1 MARPPSPDLK
11 FELAGIAVITLA
23 LLALV
28 SLFTPAAG
36 AAGSLIRQG
45 LVRIA
50 GAGRYLLPL
59 FFLFL
64 GWETLRRRQNLS
76 FNTRL
81 AGLTLLLLL
90 ILTFLHLGIPA
101 AAAFSA
107 GKLGQGGGLLGALGS
122 YLLVKYFGLA
132 GSYVILTSLLVVAV
146 LLFTGLSLAQLGQL
160 CRTRLSSAGQKVVHG
175 ITGFLFEEVEEE
187 EKNEHTG
194 DQGAGKKVIIA
205 NRTAGAAAQTEGEAG
220 TEAAG
225 RGKERP
231 LTKKEQDKKESKV
244 IPFAMRSGKT
254 CQLPPPSLLSPVK
267 GRESAVTDKEINE
280 KISVLEETLASF
292 GIPARVTQV
301 TVGPAIT
308 RYEIQPPAGVKVSRI
323 VGLADDLALA
333 LAAPQVRIEA
343 PIPGRAAIGIEVP
356 NRKTAAVHLRELLES
371 KEFQQSSSRLT
382 VALGKDIAGTPA
394 VADLAQMP
402 HLLVAGATGSGKS
415 VCINSMV
422 ASILFKATPDE
433 VKFILI
439 DPKMVELITYNG
451 IPHLITPVVTS
462 PKKAAGI
469 LHWAVKE
476 MERRYELFA
485 AAGAKDIGRYN
496 ELYASQARDT
506 AAEGA
511 NLTGEPRAGGETAGT
526 AAGGAAGGGSAGEKS
541 AAGGGKTVA
550 ESSAGERSA
559 GGGSAGGSGSAGR
572 GGAERGGAGG
582 TNNGSAADG
591 PLPFIVII
599 IDELADLMMVAPAEV
614 EDSICRLAQMAR
626 AAGLHLVVATQRPS
640 VDIIT
645 GLIKANIPSRISF
658 AVSSQMDSRTIL
670 DIGGAEKLLGRGDM
684 LFFPVGAPKPVRLQ
698 GTFLSDK
705 EVEALV
711 AFLKEQAKPVYD
723 QEVAEVE
730 LPENHGAP
738 VEEEDELLPQA
749 VQLFI
754 EKGTASISLLQ
765 RRFHI
770 GYARAARLVDLME
783 QRGII
788 GKFDGSKPRPVL
800 MTLEQFKR
808 TFLNK
813 EVS

>member
-1 MARPPSPDLK
+1 MAKPPPTELK
-11 FELAGIAVITLA
+11 FELAGIATITLA
-23 LLALV
+23 LLGLV
-28 SLFTPAAG
+28 SLLTPTAG
-36 AAGSLIRQG
+36 TAGSLLRQG
-45 LVRIA
+45 LVSIA

-59 FFLFL
+59 FFLFI
-64 GWETLRRRQNLS
+64 GWEIIRQRRNLQFTS
-76 FNTRL
+76 RL
-81 AGLTLLLLL
+81 TGLTLLLLAA
-90 ILTFLHLGIPA
+90 LTFLHLGVPLTET
-101 AAAFSA
+101 FSA
-107 GKLGQGGGLLGALGS
+107 GKQGQGGGLLGALGS
-122 YLLVKYFGLA
+122 YLLIKYFGLA
-132 GSYVILTSLLVVAV
+132 GSYIILTSLLIVAV
-146 LLFTGLSLAQLGQL
+146 ILFTGLSLAQLGQIFG
-160 CRTRLSSAGQKVVHG
+160 TRLSLAGQKTVHR
-175 ITGFLFEEVEEE
+175 ISNFLFEEIEAEEE
-187 EKNEHTG
+187 ESEGGQK
-194 DQGAGKKVIIA
+194 DKGAGKKVIIA
-205 NRTAGAAAQTEGEAG
+205 NRPEAAAE
-220 TEAAG
+220 
-225 RGKERP
+225 RDKERYP
-231 LTKKEQDKKESKV
+231 AKKQQDETDQNKKDSKV
-244 IPFAMRSGKT
+244 IPFSVRSGKT
-254 CQLPPPSLLSPVK
+254 CQLPPASLLSPAK
-267 GRESAVTDKEINE
+267 GRESGVTDKEINE
-280 KISVLEETLASF
+280 KIGILEETLASF

-356 NRKTAAVHLRELLES
+356 NRKTATVHLRELLES
-371 KEFQQSSSRLT
+371 KEFQQSPSRLT
-382 VALGKDIAGTPA
+382 VALGKDIAGAPV

-415 VCINSMV
+415 VCINTIV

-485 AAGAKDIGRYN
+485 AAGAKDIARYN
-496 ELYASQARDT
+496 ELYAGQPRSPVSGSAN
-506 AAEGA
+506 GA
-511 NLTGEPRAGGETAGT
+511 GEPGT
-526 AAGGAAGGGSAGEKS
+526 AGEK
-541 AAGGGKTVA
+541 GVTG
-550 ESSAGERSA
+550 
-559 GGGSAGGSGSAGR
+559 
-572 GGAERGGAGG
+572 GGAGEKNANDG
-582 TNNGSAADG
+582 GVGDG

-684 LFFPVGAPKPVRLQ
+684 LFFPVGAPKPVRVQ

-723 QEVAEVE
+723 QEVA
-730 LPENHGAP
+730 
-738 VEEEDELLPQA
+738 
-749 VQLFI
+749 
-754 EKGTASISLLQ
+754 
-765 RRFHI
+765 
-770 GYARAARLVDLME
+770 
-783 QRGII
+783 
-788 GKFDGSKPRPVL
+788 
-800 MTLEQFKR
+800 
-808 TFLNK
+808 
-813 EVS
+813 

>member
-1 MARPPSPDLK
+1 MAKPPPTELK
-11 FELAGIAVITLA
+11 FELAGIATITLA
-23 LLALV
+23 LLGLV

-36 AAGSLIRQG
+36 TAGSLLRQG
-45 LVRIA
+45 LVSIA

-59 FFLFL
+59 FFLL
-64 GWETLRRRQNLS
+64 IGWEIIRQRQNLQFTS
-76 FNTRL
+76 RL
-81 AGLTLLLLL
+81 TGLTLLLLVA
-90 ILTFLHLGIPA
+90 LTFLHFGIPLA
-101 AAAFSA
+101 ETFSA
-107 GKLGQGGGLLGALGS
+107 GKQGQGGGLLGALGS

-132 GSYVILTSLLVVAV
+132 GSYVILTSLLIVAV
-146 LLFTGLSLAQLGQL
+146 ILLTGLSLAQLGQIFG
-160 CRTRLSSAGQKVVHG
+160 TRLSLAGQKALHR
-175 ITGFLFEEVEEE
+175 ISNFLFEEIEAEEGKSE
-187 EKNEHTG
+187 GGQK

-205 NRTAGAAAQTEGEAG
+205 NRPEAAAD
-220 TEAAG
+220 
-225 RGKERP
+225 RDRERQP
-231 LTKKEQDKKESKV
+231 AKKQQEEQNKKESKV
-244 IPFAMRSGKT
+244 IPFSGRSGKT
-254 CQLPPPSLLSPVK
+254 CQLPPASLLSPAK
-267 GRESAVTDKEINE
+267 GRESGVTDKEINE
-280 KISVLEETLASF
+280 KIGILEETLASF

-356 NRKTAAVHLRELLES
+356 NRKTATVHLRELLES
-371 KEFQQSSSRLT
+371 KEFQQSPSRLT
-382 VALGKDIAGTPA
+382 VALGKDIAGAPV

-415 VCINSMV
+415 VCINTIV

-485 AAGAKDIGRYN
+485 AAGAKDIARYN
-496 ELYASQARDT
+496 ELYAGQ
-506 AAEGA
+506 
-511 NLTGEPRAGGETAGT
+511 PR
-526 AAGGAAGGGSAGEKS
+526 SL
-541 AAGGGKTVA
+541 V
-550 ESSAGERSA
+550 
-559 GGGSAGGSGSAGR
+559 SGSANEAGEP
-572 GGAERGGAGG
+572 GANGEKGATGGGAG
-582 TNNGSAADG
+582 NKSANGGGAGDG

-684 LFFPVGAPKPVRLQ
+684 LFFPVGAPKPVRVQ

-711 AFLKEQAKPVYD
+711 AFLKEQAKPAYD
-723 QEVAEVE
+723 QEVAEIE
-730 LPENHGAP
+730 LPENHSAP
-738 VEEEDELLPQA
+738 AEEEDELLPQA

-770 GYARAARLVDLME
+770 GYARAARLVDIME
-783 QRGII
+783 QRGIV
-788 GKFDGSKPRPVL
+788 GKFDGSKPRQVL

-808 TFLNK
+808 TFQNK